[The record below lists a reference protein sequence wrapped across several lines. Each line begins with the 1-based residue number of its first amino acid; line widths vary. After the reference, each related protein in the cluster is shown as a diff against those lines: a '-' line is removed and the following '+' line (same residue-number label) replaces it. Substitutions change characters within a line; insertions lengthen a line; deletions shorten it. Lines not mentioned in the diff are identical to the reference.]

1 MKFLFRCTWIV
12 WDLTPLRRESSGGQC
27 ILARQWQQVSS
38 RGANFHLI
46 EISVPLYYMGT
57 FPYSHLE
64 FVPGSFKCHP
74 LSKDVSWKSLSK
86 KNWGSPWDPPA
97 STPSTLS
104 VIDRYCKQVTSHL
117 FFIFTYC
124 KSAILSPPGGGLI
137 YLKPIWEGGGAGAPW
152 VGLIETG
159 ACFFR
164 NSLAVYQMIQGKS
177 VFFVFNIQGIQVEKH

>member
-27 ILARQWQQVSS
+27 ILAWQWQQVSS
-38 RGANFHLI
+38 RRANFHLI

-104 VIDRYCKQVTSHL
+104 VIDRYCKQVRSHL

-124 KSAILSPPGGGLI
+124 KSAILSPPPGGAHLFEAHLRGRGGRGSLGWFNRDGGL
-137 YLKPIWEGGGAGAPW
+137 
-152 VGLIETG
+152 
-159 ACFFR
+159 FF
-164 NSLAVYQMIQGKS
+164 
-177 VFFVFNIQGIQVEKH
+177 

>member
-12 WDLTPLRRESSGGQC
+12 WDLTPPRRESSRDQC
-27 ILARQWQQVSS
+27 ILAWQWQQVSS
-38 RGANFHLI
+38 RRANSHLI

-74 LSKDVSWKSLSK
+74 LSKEVSWKSLSK
-86 KNWGSPWDPPA
+86 KHGVSWGPTSLN
-97 STPSTLS
+97 SSTLS

-124 KSAILSPPGGGLI
+124 KSAILSPPPGVAHLFEAHLRGR
-137 YLKPIWEGGGAGAPW
+137 GAGAPG

-159 ACFFR
+159 AYFFR
-164 NSLAVYQMIQGKS
+164 NSFAVC
-177 VFFVFNIQGIQVEKH
+177 